1 MGFIFLVVVVS
12 LLPHAESDHQKDASS
27 SWQQAQFEIDSN
39 KKQINIKINSCR
51 NNGRFGIDDLE
62 GIDDIF

>member
-1 MGFIFLVVVVS
+1 MDFFIIVPWNGV
-12 LLPHAESDHQKDASS
+12 LPHAESDHQKDAPS
-27 SWQQAQFEIDSN
+27 SWKQAQFEIDSN